1 LVLARLDLF
10 KLLAGPWPNG
20 GMLLG
25 KKPMTFVWIFFLRL
39 SFLIWD
45 WDFCL
50 IAGKKKGE
58 P

>member
-1 LVLARLDLF
+1 LDLF